1 MHIMIDL
8 ETMGTSPT
16 APIISI
22 GAVIFNAEGITDN
35 FYEVVDLKSA
45 VDAGA
50 VMDPRTVIW
59 WMEQSDE
66 ARAALTG
73 GGMPIDT
80 VLGDF
85 GHFCAVGVM
94 RKILDAWED
103 KPTTPVL
110 EIFGVWGNGAAFDNV
125 ILAEAYKRLD
135 MEVPWPFWKDKC
147 YRTVKQMYPDVEIK
161 RVGTHHNALSDAK
174 TQAEHLIRINAAA
187 GGIIL

>member
-22 GAVIFNAEGITDN
+22 GAVLFDAQGIQER
-35 FYEVVDLKSA
+35 FYEVIDLKST

-66 ARAALTG
+66 ARSALTG
-73 GGMPIDT
+73 EGRRIDA
-80 VLGDF
+80 VLSDF
-85 GHFCAVGVM
+85 YQFCAVGQM
-94 RKILDAWED
+94 REIFDSWDD
-103 KPTTPVL
+103 KPTTPVPEL
-110 EIFGVWGNGAAFDNV
+110 LGVWGNGAAFDNV
-125 ILAEAYKRLD
+125 ILAEAYKRV
-135 MEVPWPFWKDKC
+135 ERSAPWPFWKDKC
-147 YRTVKQMYPDVEIK
+147 YRTIKGMYPNVEIK
-161 RVGTHHNALSDAK
+161 RAGTHHNALSDAE
-174 TQAEHLIRINAAA
+174 TQAEHLIRINEAA

>member
-22 GAVIFNAEGITDN
+22 GATAFDAEGIKDR
-35 FYEVVDLKSA
+35 FYLVVDLKSA

-50 VMDPRTVIW
+50 VMEPSTVIW

-73 GGMPIDT
+73 EGVKIERALSEFRTFVD
-80 VLGDF
+80 VLSHRHG
-85 GHFCAVGVM
+85 
-94 RKILDAWED
+94 LS
-103 KPTTPVL
+103 
-110 EIFGVWGNGAAFDNV
+110 GVWGNGAGFDN
-125 ILAEAYKRLD
+125 ILLAEAYRRLKLA
-135 MEVPWPFWKDKC
+135 VPWPFWTDKC
-147 YRTVKQMYPDVEIK
+147 YRTVKGLYAEVEIK
-161 RVGTHHNALSDAK
+161 RVGTHHNALSDAE
-174 TQAEHLIRINAAA
+174 TQTEHLIRINKAA

>member
-1 MHIMIDL
+1 MIDL

-22 GAVIFNAEGITDN
+22 GAVLFDAEEIKER

-50 VMDPRTVIW
+50 VMEPGTVIW

-73 GGMPIDT
+73 KGEKIDRALELFSSL
-80 VLGDF
+80 VD
-85 GHFCAVGVM
+85 AVSLVNG
-94 RKILDAWED
+94 LS
-103 KPTTPVL
+103 
-110 EIFGVWGNGAAFDNV
+110 GVWGNGAAFDNV
-125 ILAEAYKRLD
+125 ILSEAYKRLD
-135 MEVPWPFWKDKC
+135 LRVPWPFWKDKC
-147 YRTVKQMYPDVEIK
+147 YRTVKGLYPSVGIK
-161 RVGTHHNALSDAK
+161 RVGTHHNALSDAE
-174 TQAEHLIRINAAA
+174 TQAEHLIRINEAA

>member
-1 MHIMIDL
+1 MIDL

-22 GAVIFNAEGITDN
+22 GAVLFDAEEIKER

-73 GGMPIDT
+73 GGRKIDT
-80 VLGDF
+80 VLSNFSNFFD
-85 GHFCAVGVM
+85 VGEL
-94 RKILDAWED
+94 RQALAAWED
-103 KPTTPVL
+103 KSTTPLL

-135 MEVPWPFWKDKC
+135 VEVPWPFWKDKC
-147 YRTVKQMYPDVEIK
+147 YRTVKGLYPSVEIK
-161 RVGTHHNALSDAK
+161 RVGTHHNALSDAE
-174 TQAEHLIRINAAA
+174 TQAEHLIRINKAA